1 MKQTAVQWFASKVM
15 YLNIS
20 PEEMHDF
27 LQWFEEAKQ
36 MEKEQIKSAYIEG
49 AWWRTFN
56 YDVEKYYK
64 ETYEK

>member
-1 MKQTAVQWFASKVM
+1 MT
-15 YLNIS
+15 LNIS
-20 PEEMHDF
+20 PKEMYHF
-27 LQWFEEAKQ
+27 LDWYQEAKE